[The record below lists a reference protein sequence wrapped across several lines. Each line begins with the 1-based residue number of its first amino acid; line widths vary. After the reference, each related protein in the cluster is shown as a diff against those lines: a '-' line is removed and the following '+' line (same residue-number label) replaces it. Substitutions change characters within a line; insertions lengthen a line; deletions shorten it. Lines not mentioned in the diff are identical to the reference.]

1 MKILITGASGLVG
14 RALGQELKR
23 AGHTVC
29 RLVRPGTIDIGT
41 DSGSFD
47 VKWDPATSELGG
59 AAVGADAV
67 VNLAGAPVADK
78 RWSDDR
84 KKLLRS
90 SRVDSTRALV
100 GSLERM
106 AARPSVLVSASA
118 VGYYGDRGDEI
129 LTEESGPSKDFL
141 GELAREWEEEAL
153 QAEALNIR
161 VVRARFGIILAKH
174 GGALPQM
181 MKPFQFGL
189 GGKLG
194 TGQQWMSWVTVA
206 DVVAILKYALENN
219 GVRGA
224 VNVVSPQPVRNA
236 EFTKVLGE
244 IMHRPAF
251 FAAPAFALRLALG
264 EMADGMLLAS
274 ERVQPS
280 VLEKLGYRF
289 LHPDLAIALRS
300 ILA

>member
-29 RLVRPGTIDIGT
+29 RLVRPGTVDTGT
-41 DSGSFD
+41 DSGGFD
-47 VKWDPATSELGG
+47 VKWDPATGELGG

-67 VNLAGAPVADK
+67 VNLAGAPVAGK

-141 GELAREWEEEAL
+141 GELAREWEEQAL
-153 QAEALNIR
+153 KAEALNIR
-161 VVRARFGIILAKH
+161 VVRARFGIILAKR

-251 FAAPAFALRLALG
+251 FAASAFALRLALG

-280 VLEKLGYRF
+280 VLDKLGYRF
-289 LHPDLAIALRS
+289 LHSDLAIALKS

>member
-14 RALGQELKR
+14 TALVRELKR

-29 RLVRPGTIDIGT
+29 RLVRPGTVDTGS
-41 DSGSFD
+41 DSGGFD
-47 VKWDPATSELGG
+47 VKWDPATGELGG

-67 VNLAGAPVADK
+67 VNLAGAPIADK
-78 RWSDDR
+78 RWSEER
-84 KKLLRS
+84 KKVLRS

-100 GSLERM
+100 GALEKM
-106 AARPSVLVSASA
+106 AARPDVFISASA
-118 VGYYGDRGDEI
+118 VGYYGNRGDEI
-129 LTEESGPSKDFL
+129 LKEESAPSKDFL
-141 GELAREWEEEAL
+141 GELAREWEEAAL
-153 QAEALNIR
+153 KAEALKIR
-161 VVRARFGIILAKH
+161 VVCARFGIILGKD

-194 TGQQWMSWVTVA
+194 NGQQWMSWITVA
-206 DVVAILKYALENN
+206 DVVAILKIALENRS
-219 GVRGA
+219 VRGA
-224 VNVVSPQPVRNA
+224 VNLVSPQPVRNA
-236 EFTKVLGE
+236 EFTRLLAE
-244 IMHRPAF
+244 TMHRPAF
-251 FAAPAFALRLALG
+251 LGAPAFALRLTLG

-274 ERVQPS
+274 ERVQPA

-289 LHPDLAIALRS
+289 QNPDLAGALKG

>member
-14 RALGQELKR
+14 KALGQELKR

-29 RLVRPGTIDIGT
+29 RLVRPGTVDTGT
-41 DSGSFD
+41 DSGGFD
-47 VKWDPATSELGG
+47 VKWDPATRELGG

-106 AARPSVLVSASA
+106 AARPGVLVSASA

-141 GELAREWEEEAL
+141 GELAREWEEEAR

-181 MKPFQFGL
+181 MKPFRFGL

-206 DVVAILKYALENN
+206 DAVAILKYALENN

-236 EFTKVLGE
+236 EFTKVLGK

-274 ERVQPS
+274 ERVQPA

-289 LHPDLAIALRS
+289 LHPDLAIALKS

>member
-29 RLVRPGTIDIGT
+29 RLVRPGTVDTGT
-41 DSGSFD
+41 DSGGFD
-47 VKWDPATSELGG
+47 VKWDPATRELGG

-106 AARPSVLVSASA
+106 AARPGVLVSASA

-141 GELAREWEEEAL
+141 GELAREWEEEAR

-219 GVRGA
+219 AVRGA

-251 FAAPAFALRLALG
+251 FTAPAFALRLALG

-289 LHPDLAIALRS
+289 LHPDLAIALKS